1 MLDKCSIEHYF
12 LNPPLSP
19 ILLKEKFSFKC
30 INQFKQKFGKF
41 LELFVILLQI
51 QQFFAKFLKKS
62 PNFQYYK
69 IENPKKTRIAIKE
82 NGTWTYTHYVNL
94 IGAFI
99 L

>member
-1 MLDKCSIEHYF
+1 LFTFLKTKVREVFGIVCYSIA
-12 LNPPLSP
+12 NPT
-19 ILLKEKFSFKC
+19 
-30 INQFKQKFGKF
+30 N
-41 LELFVILLQI
+41 
-51 QQFFAKFLKKS
+51 FAKFLEKS

-69 IENPKKTRIAIKE
+69 IENPKKPRIAIKE